1 MFEQGPQFEE
11 IIDNPRIIDLIEALL
26 GADCHLIA
34 MSALRTPP
42 GGAID
47 IWHVDEVVRFPLP
60 PGVTLDPRIAMPCF
74 VVNLNY
80 YLCDVN
86 EELGPTQFVPG
97 SHRSG
102 RQPGPGDFDSPGNP
116 VYEGQGVVS
125 AVGNAGT
132 AVLWNDQT
140 WHRGGPNTSDGRL
153 RWVQQAPYGR
163 RFIAQRF
170 FPFVNY
176 HLPEA
181 ILARANPRR
190 RRLLGLHPAG
200 AYG

>member
-1 MFEQGPQFEE
+1 
-11 IIDNPRIIDLIEALL
+11 
-26 GADCHLIA
+26 
-34 MSALRTPP
+34 
-42 GGAID
+42 
-47 IWHVDEVVRFPLP
+47 
-60 PGVTLDPRIAMPCF
+60 
-74 VVNLNY
+74 
-80 YLCDVN
+80 
-86 EELGPTQFVPG
+86 
-97 SHRSG
+97 
-102 RQPGPGDFDSPGNP
+102 
-116 VYEGQGVVS
+116 
-125 AVGNAGT
+125 
-132 AVLWNDQT
+132 LWNDQT